1 MSAPKGKTITL
12 ISSDEQNF
20 NIQENIAFQS
30 RTLTAMIAADNHD
43 NTEILIPLTNVTG
56 TILAKVIEYCNKHA
70 ADDGCITDVEK
81 DWDVEF
87 VNVDAAT
94 LTHLTKAAS
103 FLKIKSLQNLTLQKV
118 SEMIRYRTTGEIL
131 NLFPDLFRVEEVPV
145 KR

>member
-12 ISSDEQNF
+12 ISSDKQNF

-56 TILAKVIEYCNKHA
+56 TILAKVIEYCDKHA
-70 ADDGCITDVEK
+70 ADDGCNTDVEK

-118 SEMIRYRTTGEIL
+118 SEMIRYITTGEIL

>member
-12 ISSDEQNF
+12 ICSDEQNF

-43 NTEILIPLTNVTG
+43 NTEILILLTNVTG
-56 TILAKVIEYCNKHA
+56 TILAKVIEYCDKHA